1 MDHKSVAA
9 FEAHAPYQWRSSS
22 VLGQLADGFPTEATM
37 GQCLDALDD
46 LPAGAMC
53 ADCVTV
59 GRGWPRQVRYERG
72 ISVEEVRRRE
82 AWAATMID
90 KLLAEEA
97 AAALAN

>member
-9 FEAHAPYQWRSSS
+9 FEAHVPYQLRSSA

-37 GQCLDALDD
+37 GQCLDALGD

-59 GRGWPRQVRYERG
+59 GRGWPRQIRYERG
-72 ISVEEVRRRE
+72 ISVEDVRRRE
-82 AWAATMID
+82 AWVATIID

-97 AAALAN
+97 AAALTN